1 MPREVE
7 PNGPDRPHLP
17 TPTLW
22 PIGFAV
28 GIAILLTGLVVG
40 WYIVLLGAILAI
52 AFGALWVR
60 DLTTDMR
67 GEQVPEAEPEKRR
80 TRQGIGAAPV
90 APGSEAALPAM
101 SDEEIE
107 SYPRSRFL
115 EASTLGLGAVIGGLV
130 TVPPLALM
138 LVPPFNQEE
147 DPDVDIGGLDA
158 FPLDSWRIVTFL
170 ANPAEGEVTRRTAFV
185 RNNGELNGSPSF
197 TIIANNCA
205 HLGCPVQP
213 NGPLEEEQAEEVR
226 TSTTVVRRIPT
237 DPAGGFVCPCH
248 GGAYDNEGNRTS
260 GPPVRSLDRYEFAIR
275 SGSVFLTAR
284 YSVANVDGTGKD
296 AVITKYEQAAPGV
309 HVDGPSALLYPI
321 EPPK

>member
-1 MPREVE
+1 VE
-7 PNGPDRPHLP
+7 PHGPDRPHLP

-28 GIAILLTGLVVG
+28 GVAILLTGLVVG
-40 WYIVLLGAILAI
+40 WYIVLLGAILAV

-67 GEQVPEAEPEKRR
+67 GEPVPEAEPERR
-80 TRQGIGAAPV
+80 GTRPGIGAAPV
-90 APGSEAALPAM
+90 APGSEAALPVM

-107 SYPRSRFL
+107 RFPRARFL
-115 EASTLGLGAVIGGLV
+115 EGATLGLGGVIGGLV
-130 TVPPLALM
+130 TVPPLVFMA
-138 LVPPFNQEE
+138 VPPFTGQETPE
-147 DPDVDIGGLDA
+147 IDIGKLDDY
-158 FPLDSWRIVTFL
+158 PTGSWRVVTFL
-170 ANPAEGEVTRRTAFV
+170 QDPTEGEVTRRTAFV
-185 RNNGELNGSPSF
+185 RNNGDLDGAPSF

-213 NGPLEEEQAEEVR
+213 NGPLEEESAEEVE
-226 TSTTVVRRIPT
+226 TSTTLVRRIPT

-260 GPPVRSLDRYEFAIR
+260 GPPVRSLDRYAFAIR
-275 SGSVFLTAR
+275 GGSVFLTTR
-284 YSVANVDGTGKD
+284 YSVADVDGTGKD
-296 AVITKYEQAAPGV
+296 AVIKRYEQAAPGV

>member
-1 MPREVE
+1 ME

-22 PIGFAV
+22 PVGFAV
-28 GIAILLTGLVVG
+28 GIAILLTGLIVG
-40 WYIVLLGAILAI
+40 WYIVLLGAILTV

-67 GEQVPEAEPEKRR
+67 GEAVPHAEPERR
-80 TRQGIGAAPV
+80 EPRPGIGAAP
-90 APGSEAALPAM
+90 ASPTGEAALPVM
-101 SDEEIE
+101 SDEEVE
-107 SYPRSRFL
+107 RFPRSRFL
-115 EASTLGLGAVIGGLV
+115 EASTLGLGGVIGGLV

-138 LVPPFNQEE
+138 LVPPFNRGET
-147 DPDVDIGGLDA
+147 PDVDIGTLEA
-158 FPLDSWRIVTFL
+158 FPEGEWRVVTFL
-170 ANPAEGEVTRRTAFV
+170 ENPEEGEVTRRTAFV
-185 RNNGELNGSPSF
+185 RNNGDLNGVPSF
-197 TIIANNCA
+197 TVIANNCA

-226 TSTTVVRRIPT
+226 TSTTTVRRTPT

-248 GGAYDNEGNRTS
+248 GGAYDSEGNRTS

-275 SGSVFLTAR
+275 NDRVFLTGR
-284 YSVANVDGTGKD
+284 YSVADVDGTGKD
-296 AVITKYEQAAPGV
+296 AVIKKYGQAAPGV